1 MNGEASW
8 TPSEN
13 VVRHVGSPIIPDM
26 EFFAPPPP
34 EIGEII
40 SADSSLSR
48 SKQTTQAQERIKN
61 CMFWAAGGAVGG
73 CVIAFLAEIPVLICA
88 LICTII
94 AAITGFLVT
103 QYFYQCSYVGEHG
116 IALYNLKGNRS
127 APPKTQIFLFKEGQ
141 NLFTQQ
147 TRNYYNGVYTGTTF
161 NYWWSRLSGPEFR
174 IKGAYRSQKGTP
186 PADNLYHFA
195 QAAEGRWSTYLLPV
209 INEQLNQ
216 LGYIEFPIGKTL
228 RMVRIGP
235 GFMEFVEKDGPHR
248 VEVADMKDI
257 RLGGGIFQ
265 FKHKDASWWSGK
277 GKYSFGYA
285 AIPNARL
292 FLICLDRLTGIHW

>member
-1 MNGEASW
+1 MTGEMSW
-8 TPSEN
+8 TPTEN
-13 VVRHVGSPIIPDM
+13 VVRHVGSQIIPDM

-48 SKQTTQAQERIKN
+48 SKQANQGQERLKN
-61 CMFWAAGGAVGG
+61 CMLWASGGAVGG
-73 CVIAFLAEIPVLICA
+73 CIFAFVTELPVLICA
-88 LICTII
+88 LISTVIFI
-94 AAITGFLVT
+94 GIGILTT
-103 QYFYQCSYVGEHG
+103 QYFYQCSYVGELG
-116 IALYNLKGNRS
+116 IALHSLKGKRS
-127 APPKTQIFLFKEGQ
+127 GQPKTEIFLFKDGK

-161 NYWWSRLSGPEFR
+161 NYWWTRLSGPEFR
-174 IKGAYRSQKGTP
+174 LKGSYRSQKGNP
-186 PADNLYHFA
+186 PADNLCHFA
-195 QAAEGRWSTYLLPV
+195 QAAEGRWSTHLLPV

-228 RMVRIGP
+228 RVVRIGP
-235 GFMEFVEKDGPHR
+235 GFMEFEEKSGTHK

-257 RLGGGIFQ
+257 QLGGGVFQ
-265 FKHKDASWWSGK
+265 FKHKDSTWWSGK

-292 FLICLDRLTGIHW
+292 FLICLERLTGIHW